1 MDISERMSAL
11 LTALHMTPYQL
22 AKELGYRAP
31 EKIYTIINRKS
42 KPGFDTLTDILNR
55 FDELSSEWLM
65 RGDGE
70 MFKKDS
76 NQTAPDIHLGSS
88 PVAAAGPK
96 SPIGGGEPT
105 REEPLVPA
113 TDKPAESRLEG
124 GTADE
129 AYWRGKSV
137 RPLAVTVDRL
147 GNDTILLVPIK
158 AQAGYRQRYFD
169 LEYIKELSSFTLPNF
184 NTGTYRAFEVEG
196 DSMHPTIRHSD
207 FVICSYVENWEYIR
221 PRHVYVIITPEYV
234 LVKRI
239 AGDLKDKKTWVELE
253 SDNRFYTPA
262 YRLPVNE
269 IREVWQVRG
278 ILTTQIP
285 ANLYEA
291 QERLVTVIETLGRNA
306 TDTQSLVKD
315 LISRLAIKELEE

>member
-1 MDISERMSAL
+1 
-11 LTALHMTPYQL
+11 
-22 AKELGYRAP
+22 
-31 EKIYTIINRKS
+31 
-42 KPGFDTLTDILNR
+42 
-55 FDELSSEWLM
+55 
-65 RGDGE
+65 
-70 MFKKDS
+70 
-76 NQTAPDIHLGSS
+76 
-88 PVAAAGPK
+88 
-96 SPIGGGEPT
+96 
-105 REEPLVPA
+105 
-113 TDKPAESRLEG
+113 
-124 GTADE
+124 
-129 AYWRGKSV
+129 
-137 RPLAVTVDRL
+137 
-147 GNDTILLVPIK
+147 
-158 AQAGYRQRYFD
+158 
-169 LEYIKELSSFTLPNF
+169 
-184 NTGTYRAFEVEG
+184 
-196 DSMHPTIRHSD
+196 MHPTIRHSD

-306 TDTQSLVKD
+306 TDTQSLVKE
-315 LISRLAIKELEE
+315 LISRLALKELEQ